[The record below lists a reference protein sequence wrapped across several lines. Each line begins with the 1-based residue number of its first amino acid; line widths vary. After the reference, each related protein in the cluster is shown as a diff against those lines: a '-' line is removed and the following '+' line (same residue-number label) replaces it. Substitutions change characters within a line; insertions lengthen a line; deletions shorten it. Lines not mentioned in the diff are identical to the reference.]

1 MTLDD
6 FFKFVGRL
14 GLSRDKSRQFGNT
27 LKSAGISLNPEVVL
41 GYYLLASFVFGLVLW
56 YALDWWPGFF
66 SDFYYF
72 TNTFLPVYSTHATLI
87 LLLIVSEIVSFF
99 TLGVILYVIVSLS
112 IERRRN
118 AVEAV
123 LPDFLMLVSANTK
136 AGMTL
141 DQAIWYAA
149 KPEFGLLSEEIKRVI
164 KKSFGGQSL
173 GSCLD
178 ELSESFQSKIFE
190 RTLLLLK
197 QALATGGEVAEIL
210 DKTSEDARDTLILRK
225 EISSALSMYEIFIL
239 FAAILGTPFLFGVS
253 GKLIG
258 ILEKSFAQ
266 IPSTATAA
274 TQQVGGFI
282 QPSATPIITSS
293 QFFIFTLATIF
304 VTSLFCS
311 LIIGIVRN
319 GSKNQG
325 FKYFPFILILSVI
338 MYFIVSAVLDTFF
351 SNMNIL
357 I

>member
-1 MTLDD
+1 MAIDN
-6 FFKFVGRL
+6 FFKFIGRL
-14 GLSRDKSRQFGNT
+14 GLSREKSRQYANT
-27 LKSAGISLNPEVVL
+27 LKSAGSPLDPEVVL

-72 TNTFLPVYSTHATLI
+72 LNTFVPIYSAHAALI
-87 LLLIVSEIVSFF
+87 FLLIVSEILSFCA
-99 TLGVILYVIVSLS
+99 LGIVLYIVISLS

-118 AVEAV
+118 AVETV
-123 LPDFLMLVSANTK
+123 LPDFLMLVSANIK
-136 AGMTL
+136 AGMPL
-141 DQAIWYAA
+141 DQAIWYAS
-149 KPEFGLLSEEIKRVI
+149 KPEFGLLSEEVKRIIKR
-164 KKSFGGQSL
+164 SFGGQSL
-173 GSCLD
+173 DSCLD

-190 RTLLLLK
+190 RTILLLK
-197 QALATGGEVAEIL
+197 QALATGGELAEIL
-210 DKTSEDARDTLILRK
+210 DRTSEDARDAIILRK
-225 EISSALSMYEIFIL
+225 EISTSLTLYEIFIL
-239 FAAILGTPFLFGVS
+239 FAAVLGTPFLFGVS

-266 IPSTATAA
+266 LPATASAA
-274 TQQVGGFI
+274 TQQVGSFI
-282 QPSATPIITSS
+282 QPAATPIITSN
-293 QFFIFTLATIF
+293 QFFLFTLATIF

-311 LIIGIVRN
+311 FIIGVVRS